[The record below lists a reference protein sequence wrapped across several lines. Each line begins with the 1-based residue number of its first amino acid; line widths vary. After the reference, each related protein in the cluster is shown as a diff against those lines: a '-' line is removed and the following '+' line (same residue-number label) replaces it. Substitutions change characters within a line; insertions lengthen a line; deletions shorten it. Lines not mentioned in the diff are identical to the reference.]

1 MSAVWIARVR
11 SDVYR
16 TSGTMPDPAMSSPA
30 RFASFSPSSLSR
42 TSTQPVNRFFWFQS
56 LLP

>member
-1 MSAVWIARVR
+1 
-11 SDVYR
+11 
-16 TSGTMPDPAMSSPA
+16 MPDSAMSSPA
-30 RFASFSPSSLSR
+30 RFASFSPSSESR